1 MQLLVKNVGCI
12 REGNISLNG
21 LTVIA
26 GENGTGKSTLSKMIF
41 SIIKAVSNIS
51 QVSNDSRRQLLEKY
65 AMTFY
70 RRINAR
76 ERFALITDID
86 DFLPSNHRA
95 FYYKIWN
102 LQSGTQLQNYITEVQ
117 EHIHNR
123 EDLSPRTK
131 KLAVK
136 DLESIQELML
146 GENKSSQLWSEIR
159 YFVESEFMNQI
170 TTNGADN
177 SHVEFIWDEAN
188 GDGVVF
194 DVRNENMKMVKCSI
208 ENTLLDATYVE
219 TPLYLPIV
227 DPLRRSATYVEN
239 MRSRMIQ
246 PMVPLHVKDI
256 VNKYDL
262 LSNYPQDKTTT
273 DLLKMI
279 MKIINGKF
287 IYDEKEKTILFKDNK
302 RDEEYMTINVASG
315 VKTFGVLQ
323 ILLQINAINENKP
336 LLWDEPENH
345 LHPAW
350 QIKFAEMLVLLSKSG
365 IPIVVSTHSP
375 YFIQSIRYYSQKYQ
389 LASYVNY
396 YMNEIEDDGLA
407 TVKEVTND
415 LGKVFARLSAPLNE
429 VLNLSNIE

>member
-70 RRINAR
+70 RRINVR
-76 ERFALITDID
+76 EHFLIIHNENE
-86 DFLPSNHRA
+86 LIPSSYRA

-102 LQSGTQLQNYITEVQ
+102 LQSGAQIQHYLSEVTEYVL
-117 EHIHNR
+117 NR

-194 DVRNENMKMVKCSI
+194 DVRNENLKMVKCSI

>member
-1 MQLLVKNVGCI
+1 MQLYVKNVGCI

-26 GENGTGKSTLSKMIF
+26 GENGTGKRTLSKMIF

-70 RRINAR
+70 RRIDAR

-86 DFLPSNHRA
+86 DLLPANYRA

-102 LQSGTQLQNYITEVQ
+102 LQSGTQLQNYLSEIQ
-117 EHIHNR
+117 EHILNK
-123 EDLSPRTK
+123 ENLSPRTK

-146 GENKSSQLWSEIR
+146 GENKSSQMWSEIR

-262 LSNYPQDKTTT
+262 LSNYPQDKSTT

-287 IYDEKEKTILFKDNK
+287 LYDEKEKTILFKDNK
-302 RDEEYMTINVASG
+302 RDEEFMTINVASG

-396 YMNEIEDDGLA
+396 YMNEIGDDGLA

-415 LGKVFARLSAPLNE
+415 LGKVFARLSSPLNE

>member
-1 MQLLVKNVGCI
+1 MQLSVKNVGCI
-12 REGNISLNG
+12 REGKISFNG

-41 SIIKAVSNIS
+41 SLIKAVSNIS
-51 QVSNDSRRQLLEKY
+51 QVTNDSRRQLLEKY

-70 RRINAR
+70 RRINVR
-76 ERFALITDID
+76 ERFFVIADVDELI
-86 DFLPSNHRA
+86 PASYRS

-102 LQSGTQLQNYITEVQ
+102 LQSGSRLQNYLFKVK
-117 EHIHNR
+117 EHILNR

-136 DLESIQELML
+136 DLECIHELMFN
-146 GENKSSQLWSEIR
+146 ENKSSQLWSEIR

-194 DVRNENMKMVKCSI
+194 DVRNENMKMVKCSV

-262 LSNYPQDKTTT
+262 LSNYPQDKSTT
-273 DLLKMI
+273 DLLEMI
-279 MKIINGKF
+279 MKIINGQF

-396 YMNEIEDDGLA
+396 YMNEIGDDSLV

>member
-76 ERFALITDID
+76 ERFALIADID

-117 EHIHNR
+117 EHIFSR

-246 PMVPLHVKDI
+246 PMAPLHVKDI

-302 RDEEYMTINVASG
+302 SDEEYMTINVASG

>member
-1 MQLLVKNVGCI
+1 MQLSVKNVGCI
-12 REGNISLNG
+12 KEGNISVNG

-51 QVSNDSRRQLLEKY
+51 QVTNDSRRQLLEKY

-70 RRINAR
+70 RRINVR
-76 ERFALITDID
+76 ERFLVIADID
-86 DFLPSNHRA
+86 ELIPVSYRA
-95 FYYKIWN
+95 FYYKLWN
-102 LQSGTQLQNYITEVQ
+102 LQSGSRLQDYLSKVK
-117 EHIHNR
+117 EHILNR

-136 DLESIQELML
+136 DLECIHELML
-146 GENKSSQLWSEIR
+146 NKNKSSQLWSEIR

-194 DVRNENMKMVKCSI
+194 DVRNENMKMVKCSV
-208 ENTLLDATYVE
+208 ENTLFDATYVE
-219 TPLYLPIV
+219 TPLYLPII

-262 LSNYPQDKTTT
+262 LSNYPQDKSTT

-302 RDEEYMTINVASG
+302 RDDEYMTINVASG

-396 YMNEIEDDGLA
+396 YMNEIGDDGLV

-415 LGKVFARLSAPLNE
+415 LGKVFARLSAPLTE

>member
-76 ERFALITDID
+76 ERFALIADID

-117 EHIHNR
+117 EHILNR

-302 RDEEYMTINVASG
+302 SDEEYMTINVASG

-389 LASYVNY
+389 LASYINY

>member
-76 ERFALITDID
+76 ERFALIADID

-117 EHIHNR
+117 EHIFNR

-177 SHVEFIWDEAN
+177 SHVKFIWDEAN

-302 RDEEYMTINVASG
+302 SDEEYMTINVASG

>member
-1 MQLLVKNVGCI
+1 MQLFVKNVGCI

-76 ERFALITDID
+76 ERFALIADID

-117 EHIHNR
+117 EHVLNR

-136 DLESIQELML
+136 DLESIHELMV

-262 LSNYPQDKTTT
+262 LSNYPQDKSTT

-396 YMNEIEDDGLA
+396 YMNEIGDDGLA

-429 VLNLSNIE
+429 VLNLSNME

>member
-1 MQLLVKNVGCI
+1 MQLSVKNVGCI
-12 REGNISLNG
+12 KEGNISFNG

-51 QVSNDSRRQLLEKY
+51 QVTNDSRRQLLEKY

-70 RRINAR
+70 RRINVR
-76 ERFALITDID
+76 ERFLVIADID
-86 DFLPSNHRA
+86 ELIPVSYRA

-102 LQSGTQLQNYITEVQ
+102 LQSGSRLQDYLSKVK
-117 EHIHNR
+117 EHILNR

-136 DLESIQELML
+136 DLECIHELMFN
-146 GENKSSQLWSEIR
+146 ENKSSQLWSEIR

-194 DVRNENMKMVKCSI
+194 DVRNENMKMVKCSV
-208 ENTLLDATYVE
+208 ENTLFDATYVE

-262 LSNYPQDKTTT
+262 LSNYPQDKSTT

-396 YMNEIEDDGLA
+396 YMNEIGDDGLV

-415 LGKVFARLSAPLNE
+415 LGKVFARLSAPLTE